1 MILVFVCFIRIS
13 LGTKFRLKLDLK
25 NLHALLAY
33 VLERTFVRS
42 RVPWDDPEINK
53 HQ

>member
-13 LGTKFRLKLDLK
+13 LGTKFRLKLALK
-25 NLHALLAY
+25 NLHALLAN
-33 VLERTFVRS
+33 VLENICALGMIRN
-42 RVPWDDPEINK
+42 DPEMNK